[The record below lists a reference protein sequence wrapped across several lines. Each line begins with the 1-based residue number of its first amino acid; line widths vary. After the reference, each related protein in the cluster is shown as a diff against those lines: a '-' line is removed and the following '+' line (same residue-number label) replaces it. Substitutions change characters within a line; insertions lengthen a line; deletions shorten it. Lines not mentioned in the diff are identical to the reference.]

1 MKILRFGDKGEEV
14 KRVQEI
20 LKQQGFFKGEP
31 LGNFQS
37 LTLAAVKYFQS
48 THIGP
53 DGKFL
58 EIDGIVGSDTWWAL
72 DHPSV
77 KEQRNFIEP
86 CIPDGLSPMR
96 KKALEIALIE
106 RGKGVHEVPD
116 GSNWGPE
123 IKKYGGSPGWA
134 WCCLFATWCYR
145 QAGMF
150 NIKEPSTYDFW
161 KLAEKN
167 GWFYPLDSKDPRA
180 YIPGN
185 AFLIQ
190 HKGPKGNWTHT
201 GHIALIA
208 RVAFGGECAP
218 NVVSPA
224 PSQAMKF
231 NTVAGNEGNR
241 VKFGIRTIKCKDLV
255 GFINPFPEE
264 EQPLDFERGIIQA
277 QSVER
282 ATTR

>member
-1 MKILRFGDKGEEV
+1 MKVLKFGDKGEEV
-14 KRVQEI
+14 KRLQEI
-20 LKQQGFFKGEP
+20 LQRQGFFKGSP
-31 LGNFQS
+31 RGNFQS

-58 EIDGIVGSDTWWAL
+58 KIDGVVGPNSWWAL
-72 DHPSV
+72 EHPSG
-77 KEQRNFIEP
+77 KNQRNFIEP
-86 CIPDGLSPMR
+86 AIPDGLSPMR
-96 KKALEIALIE
+96 KKVIETALLEHK
-106 RGKGVHEVPD
+106 KGVHEAPN

-145 QAGMF
+145 QAEVLY
-150 NIKEPSTYDFW
+150 IKEPSTYKFW
-161 KLAEKN
+161 KTTDQK
-167 GWFYPLDSKDPRA
+167 GWFYPLGSKDPLA

-201 GHIALIA
+201 GHIGLIA
-208 RVAFGGECAP
+208 RVSEK
-218 NVVSPA
+218 ND
-224 PSQAMKF
+224 QF

-241 VKFGIRTIKCKDLV
+241 VKFGIRTVKCRELV
-255 GFINPFPEE
+255 GFINPFPED
-264 EQPLDFERGIIQA
+264 EQPTGFEHGIIQA
-277 QSVER
+277 SNVEG